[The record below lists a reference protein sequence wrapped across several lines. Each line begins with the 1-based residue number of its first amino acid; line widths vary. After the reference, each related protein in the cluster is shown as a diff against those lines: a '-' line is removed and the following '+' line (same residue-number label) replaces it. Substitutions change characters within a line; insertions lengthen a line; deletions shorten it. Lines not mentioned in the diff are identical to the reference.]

1 MPPRGAVIVKKDV
14 CLMPTAD
21 NSPELQRTSPF
32 RQFIRRIWPW
42 AMIALGIAATAAWI
56 FFLAYGL
63 VKIIEMAV

>member
-1 MPPRGAVIVKKDV
+1 MIVKKDV

-21 NSPELQRTSPF
+21 DSPELQRTSPF